1 MRKNYS
7 ANVEVKKLHLEAVVL
22 FALNNIPQADSN
34 TLKQFL
40 ELVNAGGSF
49 GTLSHE
55 QILTKMNQ
63 VLNYIPKA
71 CSNSMLILIDL
82 LEINPP
88 EHFSLAVPRAKL
100 LESGRRLPGVSSF
113 VLETTAAVAVGND
126 RL

>member
-1 MRKNYS
+1 MRKNDT

-22 FALNNIPQADSN
+22 FALNNIPQVDSY

-63 VLNYIPKA
+63 VLNYIPNA
-71 CSNSMLILIDL
+71 CANSMLILIDL

-88 EHFSLAVPRAKL
+88 EHFSLTVPRAKM
-100 LESGRRLPGVSSF
+100 LESGRRLPGASPF
-113 VLETTAAVAVGND
+113 VLEPTAAVTVGND